1 MAGEMTEEPE
11 DAPCGPL
18 TQANAQIHDGHEEA
32 ILRLIEDLTELD
44 IPGARRGLRSLS
56 IDMKAHL
63 AVEDASTHQVYGA
76 LTDHPRGAAPALFEA
91 DHVSH
96 AKVMRA
102 CEEALAKVDGAA
114 PDLRRQVVLI
124 LPLFYRLRS
133 VLEHHTLREQRFLYP
148 RLDAELSPGEIEVLV
163 TELTTP
169 GES

>member
-1 MAGEMTEEPE
+1 MSWGGGGPGSPGWAAMAP
-11 DAPCGPL
+11 
-18 TQANAQIHDGHEEA
+18 H
-32 ILRLIEDLTELD
+32 LR
-44 IPGARRGLRSLS
+44 PGAQQQQPS
-56 IDMKAHL
+56 A
-63 AVEDASTHQVYGA
+63 AAAAA
-76 LTDHPRGAAPALFEA
+76 LQQLQQPAPALFEA